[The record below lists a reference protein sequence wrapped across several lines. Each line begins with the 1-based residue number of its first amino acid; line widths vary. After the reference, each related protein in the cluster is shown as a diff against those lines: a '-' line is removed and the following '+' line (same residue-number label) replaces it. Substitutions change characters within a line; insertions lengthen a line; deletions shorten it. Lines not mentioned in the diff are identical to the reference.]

1 MAAFNRVSN
10 ALKLLPRKAEAK
22 TSWTAT
28 EWVQQRQGWL
38 FIASPPEF
46 RERLRPLL
54 SMWLDTLALRLMNQ
68 GKPGARPVWFILDD
82 LQSLH
87 ALPHLQAA
95 ITENRRV
102 KNPVVLGLQRHSQL
116 EELYGSKAEAML
128 TQPVTKIFLR
138 TDEANSAKWISQTIG
153 EVETERLRDIRKDGI
168 FRDMRRGARTRQL
181 ERVVDPLVK
190 DSEIVSM
197 SDLHGYVKSGD
208 LVVRLSFP
216 SIETAKRQ
224 EAFIERKL
232 TNQPHLKEEN
242 KLPAAGGDGRKSSAR
257 PVPGQNQARNLSLPF
272 PSQREQL
279 PQQPPAAQ
287 ADDDELP
294 FLK

>member
-1 MAAFNRVSN
+1 
-10 ALKLLPRKAEAK
+10 
-22 TSWTAT
+22 
-28 EWVQQRQGWL
+28 
-38 FIASPPEF
+38 
-46 RERLRPLL
+46 
-54 SMWLDTLALRLMNQ
+54 
-68 GKPGARPVWFILDD
+68 
-82 LQSLH
+82 
-87 ALPHLQAA
+87 
-95 ITENRRV
+95 
-102 KNPVVLGLQRHSQL
+102 
-116 EELYGSKAEAML
+116 ML